1 MQEHAHDTKG
11 TSRSDP
17 FHVPCLLPWAPQ
29 VVLVV
34 ESPPI
39 NAGDVRDPGSIP
51 GSGRYL
57 EEGMATRSSIL
68 VWRNQWT
75 EEPGGLQAMR
85 LWSQTWLKQLSTQH
99 AHTSSPSL
107 VYLTCHM
114 WGLLT
119 SVSAPGHPL
128 SSHLQ
133 MPFTLLFAT
142 WIPHIMT
149 LCREILFQRGFQD
162 DHHPVTLCRPDYK
175 TSTTVVVTAVGLER

>member
-1 MQEHAHDTKG
+1 MSQIFFLSSCYEYFCSLHSFSFHLPKFFSSLKSHVPNCSLQSSNTSTISNCAYLLMSAYFISKLYIYSPQNINRLFYYGIKHAHDTKG

-75 EEPGGLQAMR
+75 EEPGGLQAMG
-85 LWSQTWLKQLSTQH
+85 LWSQ
-99 AHTSSPSL
+99 
-107 VYLTCHM
+107 
-114 WGLLT
+114 
-119 SVSAPGHPL
+119 
-128 SSHLQ
+128 
-133 MPFTLLFAT
+133 
-142 WIPHIMT
+142 I
-149 LCREILFQRGFQD
+149 
-162 DHHPVTLCRPDYK
+162 
-175 TSTTVVVTAVGLER
+175 